1 MIDYVMIERL
11 VFTFRLLS
19 VYSWELTFDLV
30 KEGPWSLFILKM
42 MISAALSL
50 RLFCWEV
57 VEAGWFEGVGPLG
70 EESLERPLN
79 IRFLFRGFVVLTG
92 AKQAVLSEIPKA
104 SKKFFFKGLR
114 DTYLS

>member
-1 MIDYVMIERL
+1 MMIERL
-11 VFTFRLLS
+11 VFTFRFLS

-30 KEGPWSLFILKM
+30 EEGSWSLFILKM
-42 MISAALSL
+42 MSSTALSL
-50 RLFCWEV
+50 RLLFWEV
-57 VEAGWFEGVGPLG
+57 VEAGWFAGVGPLG
-70 EESLERPLN
+70 EESVERPLK
-79 IRFLFRGFVVLTG
+79 IHFLFRGFVVLTG